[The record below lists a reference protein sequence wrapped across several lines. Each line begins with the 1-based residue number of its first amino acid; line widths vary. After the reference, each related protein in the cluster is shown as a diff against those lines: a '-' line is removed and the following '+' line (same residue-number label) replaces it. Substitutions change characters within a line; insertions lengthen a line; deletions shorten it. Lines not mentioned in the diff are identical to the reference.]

1 MLSHFHTSDKTA
13 IGYLGLFHFA
23 HNVYF
28 LGGSEGTE
36 IFHPNKVSDVYF
48 RVLANWNAILCV
60 EVFVYIINGLGVD
73 YYDGVAEVVRCINF
87 NVH

>member
-48 RVLANWNAILCV
+48 RVLAN
-60 EVFVYIINGLGVD
+60 
-73 YYDGVAEVVRCINF
+73 
-87 NVH
+87 